1 MNQFLK
7 TYRHTVIIFLMA
19 AIAFPFVWILKPF
32 WITIVLGLV
41 FSVAISPA
49 LDFVETKLKGRTNLS
64 LLIVFTSM
72 TLLFVIPFGLTL
84 IKGSQTLRA
93 QLDQYNNEESIQQ
106 FKQYQ
111 KDLISRIEIFNDYGI
126 DTQVINEQL
135 WGLAQKTGGL
145 LTGIVSDTVTKIPEF
160 LLLFFVLV
168 LSMISFLLMKKS
180 YYSTIEKIDWLSQE
194 GLQRLTNTFVNCC
207 RSVVLSSF
215 ITGFAQALL
224 TGVGAA
230 IFTDY
235 QFLLVFFITFLLS
248 FIPVIG
254 AGPVSLIMALIAF
267 GDSNWVSGIGLLIIA
282 GLASVLDNI
291 LRPILLAGKTQ
302 IPSIWALFCTIGA
315 IIVFGLPGL
324 FVGPLIGALAFELL
338 PILADEY

>member
-7 TYRHTVIIFLMA
+7 TYRHAVIIFLMGA
-19 AIAFPFVWILKPF
+19 VAFPFLWILKPF

-41 FSVAISPA
+41 FSVAISPC
-49 LDFVETKLKGRTNLS
+49 LDFVEKRLNGRTNLS
-64 LLIVFTSM
+64 LFLLFSSM
-72 TLLFVIPFGLTL
+72 TLLFIIPFGLTL
-84 IKGSQTLRA
+84 IKGVQTLRL
-93 QLDQYNNEESIQQ
+93 QLDRYNNEQSIQQ

-111 KDLISRIEIFNDYGI
+111 EALISRFEVFNDYGI

-135 WGLAQKTGGL
+135 WGLVQKTGSL
-145 LTGIVSDTVTKIPEF
+145 ITGVLSDTVTKIPEL

-168 LSMISFLLMKKS
+168 LSMISFLLMKTNFNT
-180 YYSTIEKIDWLSQE
+180 TIEKIDWLSQE
-194 GLQRLTNTFVNCC
+194 GIRRLTTTFVNCC

-215 ITGFAQALL
+215 ITGLAQALL
-224 TGVGAA
+224 TAVGAV

-235 QFLLVFFITFLLS
+235 QFLLVFFVTFLLS

-254 AGPVSLIMALIAF
+254 AGPVSLIMALIAI
-267 GDSNWVSGIGLLIIA
+267 GDSHWASGIGLLIFA

>member
-7 TYRHTVIIFLMA
+7 TYRHAVILFLMA
-19 AIAFPFVWILKPF
+19 AVAFPFLWILKPF

-41 FSVAISPA
+41 FAVAISPS
-49 LDFVETKLKGRTNLS
+49 LDFVNKRLQGRTNLS
-64 LLIVFTSM
+64 LFLLLTSL
-72 TLLFVIPFGLTL
+72 TLLFIIPFGLTL
-84 IKGSQTLRA
+84 IKGVQTLRI
-93 QLDQYNNEESIQQ
+93 QLDKYNNEQSLQQ
-106 FKQYQ
+106 FRQYQ
-111 KDLISRIEIFNDYGI
+111 EELISKFEVLNNYGI

-135 WGLAQKTGGL
+135 WGLAQKTGTL
-145 LTGIVSDTVTKIPEF
+145 VTGILSDTVSKIPEL

-168 LSMISFLLMKKS
+168 LSMISFLLMKNNFN
-180 YYSTIEKIDWLSQE
+180 STLEKIDWLSQE
-194 GLQRLTNTFVNCC
+194 GLKRLTTTFVNCC

-215 ITGFAQALL
+215 VTGLAQALL
-224 TGVGAA
+224 TAIGAV

-254 AGPVSLIMALIAF
+254 AGPVSLVMSIIAF
-267 GDSNWVSGIGLLIIA
+267 SDSNWASGIGLIIIA

>member
-19 AIAFPFVWILKPF
+19 AIAFPFIWILKPF

-49 LDFVETKLKGRTNLS
+49 LDFVETKLKGRTNLA
-64 LLIVFTSM
+64 LFVVFTSM

-106 FKQYQ
+106 FQQYQ
-111 KDLISRIEIFNDYGI
+111 KDLISRFEIFNDYGI

-194 GLQRLTNTFVNCC
+194 GLQRLTNTFINCC

-224 TGVGAA
+224 TAVGAT

-254 AGPVSLIMALIAF
+254 AGPVSLVMAFIAF
-267 GDSNWVSGIGLLIIA
+267 GDSNWASGIGLLIIA

>member
-1 MNQFLK
+1 
-7 TYRHTVIIFLMA
+7 MA
-19 AIAFPFVWILKPF
+19 AVAFPFLWILKPF
-32 WITIVLGLV
+32 WITIILGLV
-41 FSVAISPA
+41 FAVAIAPA
-49 LDFVETKLKGRTNLS
+49 LDFVERKLKGRTNLS
-64 LLIVFTSM
+64 LFLLLSGM
-72 TLLFVIPFGLTL
+72 TLLFIIPFGLTL
-84 IKGSQTLRA
+84 IKGTQTLRA
-93 QLDQYNNEESIQQ
+93 QLDLYNNEESIQQ

-111 KDLISRIEIFNDYGI
+111 EGLLAKIDIFQNYGI

-135 WGLAQKTGGL
+135 WGLVQKTGGI
-145 LTGIVSDTVTKIPEF
+145 LTAVFSDAVTKIPE
-160 LLLFFVLV
+160 LLLMFFVLI
-168 LSMISFLLMKKS
+168 LSIISFLLMRKS
-180 YYSTIEKIDWLSQE
+180 YYTTIEKIDWLSQE
-194 GLQRLTNTFVNCC
+194 GLHRLTNTFVNCC

-224 TGVGAA
+224 TALGAV

-254 AGPVSLIMALIAF
+254 AGPVSLVMALIAIA
-267 GDSNWVSGIGLLIIA
+267 DSNWFSGIGLFVIA

>member
-7 TYRHTVIIFLMA
+7 AYRHAVILFLMA
-19 AIAFPFVWILKPF
+19 AVAFPFLWILKPF

-41 FSVAISPA
+41 FAVAISPS
-49 LDFVETKLKGRTNLS
+49 LDFVENKLKGRTRLS
-64 LLIVFTSM
+64 LFVLFSSM

-84 IKGSQTLRA
+84 IKGVQTLRS
-93 QLDQYNNEESIQQ
+93 QIDKYSNEQSIQQ
-106 FKQYQ
+106 FKRYQ
-111 KDLISRIEIFNDYGI
+111 EELISRFEVFNEYGI

-135 WGLAQKTGGL
+135 WGLVEKTGTL
-145 LTGIVSDTVTKIPEF
+145 ITGVLSDTVTKIPEL

-168 LSMISFLLMKKS
+168 LSMISFLLMKNNFN
-180 YYSTIEKIDWLSQE
+180 STIEKIDWLSQE
-194 GLQRLTNTFVNCC
+194 GLRRLTSTFINCC

-215 ITGFAQALL
+215 VTGFAQALL
-224 TGVGAA
+224 TAVGAV

-267 GDSNWVSGIGLLIIA
+267 SDSHWASGIGLLIFA
-282 GLASVLDNI
+282 GLASILDNI
-291 LRPILLAGKTQ
+291 LRPLLLAGKTQ